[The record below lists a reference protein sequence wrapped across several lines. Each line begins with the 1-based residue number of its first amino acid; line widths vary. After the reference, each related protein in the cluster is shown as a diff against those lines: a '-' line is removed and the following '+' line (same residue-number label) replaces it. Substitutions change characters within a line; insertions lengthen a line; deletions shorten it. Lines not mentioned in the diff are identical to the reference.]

1 MTGETNL
8 SALIANMQPELSP
21 TAFVFVAVDDLS
33 ALDLSKVHGFYREK
47 EGITL
52 ILEKSVA
59 DDLGLSYGFVASCI
73 TLRIHSS
80 LEAVGLTAAFS
91 NTLAKHGISCNVVA
105 AYYHDHIFVDTINAT
120 KAMDALVAMTNQN
133 NTTL

>member
-1 MTGETNL
+1 MAGETNL
-8 SALIANMQPELSP
+8 STLIANMEPELSP
-21 TAFVFVAVDDLS
+21 TAFVFVTVDDLS
-33 ALDLSKVHGFYREK
+33 ALDLSKIHGFYREK

-52 ILEKSVA
+52 ILEKTIA
-59 DDLGLSYGFVASCI
+59 DDLGLSYDFVASCI
-73 TLRIHSS
+73 TLKIHSS

-120 KAMDALVAMTNQN
+120 KAMDALVEMTNQN
-133 NTTL
+133 NTAL

>member
-1 MTGETNL
+1 MAGETNL
-8 SALIANMQPELSP
+8 STLIANMEPELSP
-21 TAFVFVAVDDLS
+21 IAFVFVTVDDLS
-33 ALDLSKVHGFYREK
+33 TLNLSKVHGFYREK

-52 ILEKSVA
+52 ILEKTVA
-59 DDLGLSYGFVASCI
+59 DNLGLSYDFVASCI

-91 NTLAKHGISCNVVA
+91 NTLAKQGISCNVVA

-120 KAMDALVAMTNQN
+120 KAMDALVEMTNQN
-133 NTTL
+133 NTAL